1 MCEVCIANF
10 CEGKEGKL
18 EFGEGKR
25 VAIGDNCM
33 EINVE
38 NHDLE
43 VKRGEAVRVDKNG
56 KVLSKVKNSEIKKK
70 VLDKEQLS
78 K

>member
-25 VAIGDNCM
+25 VVIGDNCM

-38 NHDLE
+38 SHELK
-43 VKRGEAVRVDKNG
+43 VKRGEAVRVNKNG
-56 KVLSKVKNSEIKKK
+56 NVLSKVEDAKLKKK
-70 VLDKEQLS
+70 VLDKEQLT

>member
-25 VAIGDNCM
+25 VTIGDNCM

-43 VKRGEAVRVDKNG
+43 VKKGEAVRVDKNG
-56 KVLSKVKNSEIKKK
+56 KVLSKVKDAKIKKK
-70 VLDKEQLS
+70 VLNKEQFT

>member
-1 MCEVCIANF
+1 
-10 CEGKEGKL
+10 
-18 EFGEGKR
+18 
-25 VAIGDNCM
+25 M

-38 NHDLE
+38 SHDLE

-56 KVLSKVKNSEIKKK
+56 KVLSKVKNSKLKKK
-70 VLDKEQLS
+70 VLDKEQFS